1 VIVRITSKPMR
12 VALGWQVIATIVL
25 GLGAGLIWD
34 VTAAKS
40 ALLGATINMVA
51 DLGYALMTSVGP
63 RVTSAG
69 NVLRKML
76 RAEAVRLIVLLV
88 LMGWTLSNVKSLNHL
103 IFLIAFGVS
112 VLVFRMAIFVKDAT

>member
-1 VIVRITSKPMR
+1 MILRITSKPMR

>member
-1 VIVRITSKPMR
+1 MIVRITSKPMR

>member
-1 VIVRITSKPMR
+1 MIVRITSKPMR

-88 LMGWTLSNVKSLNHL
+88 LMGGTLSNVKSLNHL

>member
-1 VIVRITSKPMR
+1 MIVRITSKPMR

-69 NVLRKML
+69 NALRKML

-112 VLVFRMAIFVKDAT
+112 VLVFRMAIFVKEAT

>member
-1 VIVRITSKPMR
+1 MIVRITSKPMR

-112 VLVFRMAIFVKDAT
+112 VLVFLMAIFVKDAT

>member
-1 VIVRITSKPMR
+1 MIVCITSKPMR

>member
-12 VALGWQVIATIVL
+12 IALGWQVIATIVL

>member
-1 VIVRITSKPMR
+1 MIVRITSKPMR

-76 RAEAVRLIVLLV
+76 RAEAVRLMVLLV

>member
-1 VIVRITSKPMR
+1 MIVRITSKPMR
-12 VALGWQVIATIVL
+12 DALGWQVIATIVL

>member
-1 VIVRITSKPMR
+1 MIVRITSKPMR
-12 VALGWQVIATIVL
+12 IALGWQVIATIVL

>member
-1 VIVRITSKPMR
+1 VIVRITSMPMR

>member
-1 VIVRITSKPMR
+1 MIVRITSMPMR

>member
-1 VIVRITSKPMR
+1 MRI
-12 VALGWQVIATIVL
+12 ALGWQVIATIVL